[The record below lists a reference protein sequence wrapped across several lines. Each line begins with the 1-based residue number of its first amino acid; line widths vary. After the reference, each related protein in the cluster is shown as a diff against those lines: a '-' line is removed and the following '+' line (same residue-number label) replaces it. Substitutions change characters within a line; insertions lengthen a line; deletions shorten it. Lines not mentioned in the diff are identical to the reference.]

1 MPPLGYRIVPGHG
14 LRIEVEQPN
23 GARALIVGTLDS
35 IPIAAGGEALHL
47 VICNATV
54 TALPAN
60 GCVNQKWIWPTFR
73 DRLDPCPGEAG
84 GQLARRTRLRSS
96 SNPARPYI
104 CRLIILMRFTDP
116 STAPELCSRVR
127 PLSTAS

>member
-47 VICNATV
+47 VICNARSLRC
-54 TALPAN
+54 LPSSETLPPHER
-60 GCVNQKWIWPTFR
+60 VN
-73 DRLDPCPGEAG
+73 DG
-84 GQLARRTRLRSS
+84 
-96 SNPARPYI
+96 
-104 CRLIILMRFTDP
+104 
-116 STAPELCSRVR
+116 
-127 PLSTAS
+127 

>member
-1 MPPLGYRIVPGHG
+1 MADAVFTGAAHAGGMPPLGYRIVLGHG

-54 TALPAN
+54 TALPAK
-60 GCVNQKWIWPTFR
+60 Q
-73 DRLDPCPGEAG
+73 
-84 GQLARRTRLRSS
+84 
-96 SNPARPYI
+96 
-104 CRLIILMRFTDP
+104 
-116 STAPELCSRVR
+116 
-127 PLSTAS
+127 

>member
-1 MPPLGYRIVPGHG
+1 MRDRSVRLALVRLVGPGHAEAVLDSDAGGLGPSLTCTTGSRARASISADVIFTGATHAEGMPPLGYRIVPGHG

-54 TALPAN
+54 TALPAK
-60 GCVNQKWIWPTFR
+60 Q
-73 DRLDPCPGEAG
+73 
-84 GQLARRTRLRSS
+84 
-96 SNPARPYI
+96 
-104 CRLIILMRFTDP
+104 
-116 STAPELCSRVR
+116 
-127 PLSTAS
+127 